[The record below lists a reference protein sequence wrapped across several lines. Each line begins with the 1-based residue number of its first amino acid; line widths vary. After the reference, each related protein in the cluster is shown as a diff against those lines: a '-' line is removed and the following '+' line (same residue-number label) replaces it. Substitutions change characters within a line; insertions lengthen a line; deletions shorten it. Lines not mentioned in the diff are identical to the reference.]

1 MKKTKDQ
8 QLSKREQVVK
18 AGSTVLIVV
27 AVSSVIV
34 MFSVMS
40 MRFLWQQKSYNSR
53 VIKTKTEARDQLTT
67 NLKNIDKLS
76 QQFGELNSSETTNS
90 KTILHALPPVYDYAA
105 LASSIDSLASLSG
118 VSSDTN
124 IGEDTS
130 SSALN
135 FATTSQP
142 VEIPLNLNIKGS
154 YDAIRTYIDNLERS
168 IRPIQI
174 QALTYTGTNSDLQ
187 ILIEAKTYYQPA
199 RSLDVEITMKK
210 NDIAT
215 IIAIIVMAGIVSYF
229 IANAVIGSPQN
240 DPIEIEKVTPIG
252 QSFPKPDTRVFN
264 DKAVDPTVEINGEGQ
279 VSNQPFDN

>member
-18 AGSTVLIVV
+18 AGLTVLIVV

-199 RSLDVEITMKK
+199 RALDVERIKL
-210 NDIAT
+210 
-215 IIAIIVMAGIVSYF
+215 
-229 IANAVIGSPQN
+229 Q
-240 DPIEIEKVTPIG
+240 
-252 QSFPKPDTRVFN
+252 
-264 DKAVDPTVEINGEGQ
+264 
-279 VSNQPFDN
+279 

>member
-76 QQFGELNSSETTNS
+76 QQFGELNSGETTNS

-199 RSLDVEITMKK
+199 RSLDVERIKL
-210 NDIAT
+210 
-215 IIAIIVMAGIVSYF
+215 
-229 IANAVIGSPQN
+229 Q
-240 DPIEIEKVTPIG
+240 
-252 QSFPKPDTRVFN
+252 
-264 DKAVDPTVEINGEGQ
+264 
-279 VSNQPFDN
+279 

>member
-199 RSLDVEITMKK
+199 RSLDVERIKL
-210 NDIAT
+210 
-215 IIAIIVMAGIVSYF
+215 
-229 IANAVIGSPQN
+229 Q
-240 DPIEIEKVTPIG
+240 
-252 QSFPKPDTRVFN
+252 
-264 DKAVDPTVEINGEGQ
+264 
-279 VSNQPFDN
+279 

>member
-1 MKKTKDQ
+1 M
-8 QLSKREQVVK
+8 LCRCAFCGSK
-18 AGSTVLIVV
+18 
-27 AVSSVIV
+27 
-34 MFSVMS
+34 
-40 MRFLWQQKSYNSR
+40 KSYNSR

-199 RSLDVEITMKK
+199 RSLDVERIKL
-210 NDIAT
+210 
-215 IIAIIVMAGIVSYF
+215 
-229 IANAVIGSPQN
+229 Q
-240 DPIEIEKVTPIG
+240 
-252 QSFPKPDTRVFN
+252 
-264 DKAVDPTVEINGEGQ
+264 
-279 VSNQPFDN
+279 